1 VTVTFHI
8 LLTGVLIF
16 FARIVDVSV
25 GTVRTIVTVQG
36 RTRLAFVL
44 GFIEVTI
51 WVTIIS
57 AIVQQIYT
65 APILAIFYGL
75 GFATGNVVGI
85 ALERK
90 IALGHVALR
99 AFSRTAGPRA
109 AARLRDAGQ
118 MVTTFSGEGRSG
130 PVTELLIVCR
140 RKDIKWIL
148 ESIKSDD
155 PEAFYIVEQAREV
168 SHVQMPA
175 YSVPTGWRAVL
186 KRK

>member
-109 AARLRDAGQ
+109 AARLRD
-118 MVTTFSGEGRSG
+118 
-130 PVTELLIVCR
+130 
-140 RKDIKWIL
+140 L

>member
-1 VTVTFHI
+1 MTFQI
-8 LLTGVLIF
+8 LMLGVFIF
-16 FARIVDVSV
+16 FARIVDVSI

-44 GFIEVTI
+44 GFIEVTL

-57 AIVQQIYT
+57 AIVKQIHT

-85 ALERK
+85 AIERK

-99 AFSRTAGPRA
+99 AFSRNVGGAV
-109 AARLRDAGQ
+109 AARLRSAGQ
-118 MVTTFSGEGRSG
+118 VVTTFAGEGRDG
-130 PVTELLIVCR
+130 PVTEVMVVCR
-140 RKDIKWIL
+140 RKDIRWIL
-148 ESIKSDD
+148 ECVKEED
-155 PEAFYIVEQAREV
+155 PDAFYIIEQAREV
-168 SHVQMPA
+168 SHFQLPA
-175 YSVPTGWRAVL
+175 HAPLPTGWRAIL

>member
-1 VTVTFHI
+1 MSWHI
-8 LLTGVLIF
+8 LLTGLLIF
-16 FARIVDVSV
+16 CARIVDVSI

-44 GFIEVTI
+44 GFIEVTL

-57 AIVQQIYT
+57 AIVKQIYT

-85 ALERK
+85 AIERK

-99 AFSRTAGPRA
+99 VFTRTACSALAAQLRA
-109 AARLRDAGQ
+109 AGQ
-118 MVTTFSGEGRSG
+118 VVTTFAGEGRDG
-130 PVTELLIVCR
+130 PVTELLVVCR
-140 RKDIKWIL
+140 RRDIKWIL
-148 ESIKSDD
+148 DLVKAADHD
-155 PEAFYIVEQAREV
+155 AFYIIEQAREV
-168 SHVQMPA
+168 SHAQMPV
-175 YSVPTGWRAVL
+175 YEEPTGWRAVL